1 MSVFYCLAASGLKLH
16 LINLFRQLA
25 REILDVAAEATV
37 VGVTTDEIDRLVH
50 EVRLCLFF
58 SVAFHFVSVSC
69 TGTSMLYFQRLFFF

>member
-1 MSVFYCLAASGLKLH
+1 MSEKLH

-50 EVRLCLFF
+50 EVRLCFF
-58 SVAFHFVSVSC
+58 LSVAFHFGSVSC
-69 TGTSMLYFQRLFFF
+69 TGISVLYFQCLFPDKLMK